1 MLAWR
6 LSLLKI
12 AAPDLKQM
20 NTNSRRSFKIVVGSQ
35 YFLYFGVLGIFL
47 PFFNLYCYHL
57 GFSGL
62 QIGIL
67 SAARSAALIVFPLI
81 WGALADRLGARRPI
95 YILCNFCSSIIW
107 MLYLFTTDFWPMLAI
122 TIFYGTFFAP
132 IISFLEAFT
141 MDLLQSEKKSYGRI
155 RVWGSISF
163 IAVVL
168 ALGRIIDLYSVEII
182 VVLILAGSLSLSI
195 ISTRIPGIQIVKQ
208 KRLPDKAKSLLQLR
222 VLVFLFCAFLMLV
235 SHSAYYGFFSIHLEN
250 LGYGNTFIGL
260 AWALAST
267 AEILVM
273 IQSDRIFNRFSIESV
288 LIFSFMTAALRWL
301 LLFLAQSSAVILF
314 SQVLHAITY
323 GTFHI
328 GSILYIDRLAPDKA
342 KTLAQAVNN
351 AISYGLGLMIGFFLN
366 GYLYEITGSFTLFM
380 ISCQIALF
388 GGLFF
393 WGFCLADRKSRVK

>member
-1 MLAWR
+1 
-6 LSLLKI
+6 
-12 AAPDLKQM
+12 M
-20 NTNSRRSFKIVVGSQ
+20 NRTSRRSFKIVIGSQ

-62 QIGIL
+62 RIGIL
-67 SAARSAALIVFPLI
+67 SAVRSVALIVFPLI
-81 WGALADRLGARRPI
+81 WGALADRLDARRPI
-95 YILCNFCSSIIW
+95 YILCNFCSTIIW
-107 MLYLFTTDFWPMLAI
+107 LLYLFTVDFWPMLAI
-122 TIFYGTFFAP
+122 TVFYGMFFSP

-141 MDLLQSEKKSYGRI
+141 MDLLGKQKKSYGRI

-168 ALGRIIDLYSVEII
+168 ALGRIIDLYSVQII
-182 VVLILAGSLSLSI
+182 VVLILAGSLILSI
-195 ISTRIPGIQIVKQ
+195 ISTRIPDFQSIKK
-208 KRLPDKAKSLLQLR
+208 KRLSGEAKSLLQRR

-250 LGYGNTFIGL
+250 LGYGSTFIGL

-273 IQSDRIFNRFSIESV
+273 IGSDRIFSRFSIESI
-288 LIFSFMTAALRWL
+288 LIFSFLTAALRWL
-301 LLFLAQSSAVILF
+301 ILFLAHSAAVILF
-314 SQVLHAITY
+314 SQILHAVTY

-328 GSILYIDRLAPDKA
+328 SSILYIDRLAPDKA
-342 KTLAQAVNN
+342 KTIGQAVNN
-351 AISYGLGLMIGFFLN
+351 ATSYGLGLMVGFFFN
-366 GYLYEITGSFTLFM
+366 GYLYEKCGSFTLFI

-393 WGFCLADRKSRVK
+393 WGFCVIDRKGRIK

>member
-1 MLAWR
+1 
-6 LSLLKI
+6 
-12 AAPDLKQM
+12 M
-20 NTNSRRSFKIVVGSQ
+20 NRTSRRSFKIVIGSQ

-62 QIGIL
+62 RIGIL
-67 SAARSAALIVFPLI
+67 SAVRSVALIVFPLI
-81 WGALADRLGARRPI
+81 WGALADRLDARRPI
-95 YILCNFCSSIIW
+95 YILCNFCSTIIW
-107 MLYLFTTDFWPMLAI
+107 LLYLFTVDFWPMLAI
-122 TIFYGTFFAP
+122 TVFYGMFFSP

-141 MDLLQSEKKSYGRI
+141 MDLLGKQKKSYGRI

-168 ALGRIIDLYSVEII
+168 ALGRIIDLYSVQII
-182 VVLILAGSLSLSI
+182 VVLILAGSSILSI
-195 ISTRIPGIQIVKQ
+195 ISTRIPGFQGVKK
-208 KRLPDKAKSLLQLR
+208 KRLSGEAKSLLQRR

-250 LGYGNTFIGL
+250 LGYGSTFIGL

-273 IQSDRIFNRFSIESV
+273 IGSDRIFSRFSIESI
-288 LIFSFMTAALRWL
+288 LIFSFLAAALRWL
-301 LLFLAQSSAVILF
+301 ILFLAHSAAVILF
-314 SQVLHAITY
+314 SQILHAVTY

-342 KTLAQAVNN
+342 KTLGQAVNN
-351 AISYGLGLMIGFFLN
+351 ATSYGLGLMVGFFFN
-366 GYLYEITGSFTLFM
+366 GYLYEKCGSFTLFI

-393 WGFCLADRKSRVK
+393 WGFCVIDRKGRIK

>member
-1 MLAWR
+1 MDR
-6 LSLLKI
+6 
-12 AAPDLKQM
+12 
-20 NTNSRRSFKIVVGSQ
+20 NSRRSFKIVIGSQ

-62 QIGIL
+62 RIGIL
-67 SAARSAALIVFPLI
+67 SAVRSVALIVFPLI
-81 WGALADRLGARRPI
+81 WGALADRLDARRPI
-95 YILCNFCSSIIW
+95 YILCNFCSAIIW
-107 MLYLFTTDFWPMLAI
+107 ILYLLTIDFWPMLAI
-122 TIFYGTFFAP
+122 TIFYGVFYAP

-141 MDLLQSEKKSYGRI
+141 MDLLGKEKKSYGRI
-155 RVWGSISF
+155 RAWGSISF

-168 ALGRIIDLYSVEII
+168 VLGKVIDLYSVEII
-182 VVLILAGSLSLSI
+182 VVLILAGSLILSVL
-195 ISTRIPGIQIVKQ
+195 STRIPRFQIVK
-208 KRLPDKAKSLLQLR
+208 KNRLQRGAKSLLQRR

-273 IQSDRIFNRFSIESV
+273 IRSDRIFSRFSIESV
-288 LIFSFMTAALRWL
+288 LIFSFMAAALRWL
-301 LLFLAQSSAVILF
+301 ILFSARSAAVILL
-314 SQVLHAITY
+314 SQILHAVTY

-328 GSILYIDRLAPDKA
+328 GSILYIDRLAPEKA
-342 KTLAQAVNN
+342 KTLGQAVNN
-351 AISYGLGLMIGFFLN
+351 AVSYGLGLMVGFFFN
-366 GYLYEITGSFTLFM
+366 GYLYEITGSFTLFI

-393 WGFCLADRKSRVK
+393 WGFYLVDRKRLVK

>member
-1 MLAWR
+1 MQ
-6 LSLLKI
+6 I
-12 AAPDLKQM
+12 
-20 NTNSRRSFKIVVGSQ
+20 NGNSRRSFKIAIGSQ

-62 QIGIL
+62 RIGVL
-67 SAARSAALIVFPLI
+67 SAVRSVALIVFPLI
-81 WGALADRLGARRPI
+81 WGALADRLDARRPI
-95 YILCNFCSSIIW
+95 YILCNFCSAIIW
-107 MLYLFTTDFWPMLAI
+107 MLYLFTIDFWPMLAI
-122 TIFYGTFFAP
+122 TIFYGMFFAP

-141 MDLLQSEKKSYGRI
+141 MDLLGREKKSYGRI
-155 RVWGSISF
+155 RAWGSISF

-168 ALGRIIDLYSVEII
+168 VLGRVIDLYSVEII
-182 VVLILAGSLSLSI
+182 VVLILAGSLILSI
-195 ISTRIPGIQIVKQ
+195 ISTRIPGFQNVKK
-208 KRLPDKAKSLLQLR
+208 KRLSGEAKSLLQRR

-273 IQSDRIFNRFSIESV
+273 IRSDRIFSRFSIESV

-301 LLFLAQSSAVILF
+301 ILF
-314 SQVLHAITY
+314 SARSAAAILLSQILHAATY
-323 GTFHI
+323 GAFHI
-328 GSILYIDRLAPDKA
+328 GSILYIDRLAPEKA
-342 KTLAQAVNN
+342 KTLGQAVNN
-351 AISYGLGLMIGFFLN
+351 AVSYGLGLMVGFFFN
-366 GYLYEITGSFTLFM
+366 GYLYEITGSFTLFI

-393 WGFCLADRKSRVK
+393 WGFCFIDRKGKVK

>member
-1 MLAWR
+1 
-6 LSLLKI
+6 
-12 AAPDLKQM
+12 M
-20 NTNSRRSFKIVVGSQ
+20 NRTSRRSFKIVIGSQ
-35 YFLYFGVLGIFL
+35 YFMYFGVLGIFL

-62 QIGIL
+62 RIGIL
-67 SAARSAALIVFPLI
+67 SAVRSVALIVFPLI
-81 WGALADRLGARRPI
+81 WGALADRLDARRPI
-95 YILCNFCSSIIW
+95 YILCNFCSTIIW
-107 MLYLFTTDFWPMLAI
+107 LLYLFTVDFWPMLAI
-122 TIFYGTFFAP
+122 TIFYGMFYSP

-141 MDLLQSEKKSYGRI
+141 MDLLGRQKKSYGRI

-168 ALGRIIDLYSVEII
+168 ALGRIIDLYSVKII
-182 VVLILAGSLSLSI
+182 VVLILAGSLILSI
-195 ISTRIPGIQIVKQ
+195 ISTRIPGFQNVKK
-208 KRLPDKAKSLLQLR
+208 KRLSGGAKSLLQRR

-250 LGYGNTFIGL
+250 LGYGSTFIGL

-273 IQSDRIFNRFSIESV
+273 IRSDRIFSRFSIESI
-288 LIFSFMTAALRWL
+288 LIFSFLTAALRWL
-301 LLFLAQSSAVILF
+301 ILFLARSAAVILF
-314 SQVLHAITY
+314 SQILHAVTY

-328 GSILYIDRLAPDKA
+328 SSILYIDRLAPDKA
-342 KTLAQAVNN
+342 KTLGQAVNN
-351 AISYGLGLMIGFFLN
+351 ATSYGLGLMVGFFFN
-366 GYLYEITGSFTLFM
+366 GYLYEKCGSFTLFI

-393 WGFCLADRKSRVK
+393 WGFCLIDRKSRIK